1 MRENPKTFQGAVQS
15 ALAEQNLRKR
25 FQLRTVDSQSSKSRT
40 EGPMEVDHTRPQK
53 KCFLCSK
60 TGHLAKHCRSR
71 IINAVEQVRN
81 SNKGEV
87 ECWECGQK
95 GHMKKNCKKKGG
107 SIKFW
112 QYSTPPNLQKLENS
126 NHVEAYGE
134 CTVHYMPIFK
144 IELAGNPNSCIIK
157 INKQKFRALLDSG
170 SEVSLIHT
178 RCINL

>member
-1 MRENPKTFQGAVQS
+1 MKVMRENPKTFQAAVQS

-40 EGPMEVDHTRPQK
+40 EEPMEVDHIRPQK

-87 ECWECGQK
+87 ECWKCGQK
-95 GHMKKNCKKKGG
+95 GHTERNCKK
-107 SIKFW
+107 
-112 QYSTPPNLQKLENS
+112 E
-126 NHVEAYGE
+126 GE
-134 CTVHYMPIFK
+134 V
-144 IELAGNPNSCIIK
+144 
-157 INKQKFRALLDSG
+157 
-170 SEVSLIHT
+170 
-178 RCINL
+178 